1 MTLEQAAEFAGKEWE
16 ARGKEVSEEEWA
28 LVDQPMRFVPVGFEA
43 ASGAFGRS
51 ALDFFRQVEVVAGRS
66 ASTDLYHWSAFV
78 FGEHWRQR
86 LSLALTRGQP
96 RAPNTFGCRGS
107 WTQLRQGGHW
117 AQGER

>member
-16 ARGKEVSEEEWA
+16 AGGEEVSEEEWA

-66 ASTDLYHWSAFV
+66 AST
-78 FGEHWRQR
+78 GR
-86 LSLALTRGQP
+86 LQYL
-96 RAPNTFGCRGS
+96 GS
-107 WTQLRQGGHW
+107 IGGS
-117 AQGER
+117 G